1 MKKIINAADQV
12 VEQMVEGLA
21 KSHPD
26 LVERVPDTRV
36 LARVDK
42 RPGKVGLVSGGGSG
56 HEPAHAGYV
65 GNGMLSAAVCGDV
78 FTSPT
83 PDQIHAGIKAADQ
96 GKGVLLIVKNY
107 TGDVM
112 NFDMAKELAEM
123 DDIQVEQIIVNDDI
137 AVEDSTFTT
146 GRRGV
151 AGTVLVHKIVG
162 AAAEAGASLEELKA
176 LGEKVT
182 ASIKTIGVAL
192 SPCTV
197 PEVGHPGFEL
207 GPDEIELGIGIHG
220 EPGFSR
226 EKIMPSQDLAKQLL
240 ERIDNEHHFA
250 AGDKLVVLV
259 NGMGA
264 TPLMEQYV
272 FANDVHEWLGAK
284 GTSVEKTLVGDYM
297 TSLEMAGVSLTVLK
311 LADEKWLDMLNY
323 PVRTIAWN

>member
-1 MKKIINAADQV
+1 MKKIINGTDQV

-26 LVERVPDTRV
+26 LIERISDTRV
-36 LARVDK
+36 LARIDK

-65 GNGMLSAAVCGDV
+65 GQGMLSAAVCGDV

-83 PDQIHAGIKAADQ
+83 PDQIYEGIKAADQ

-112 NFDMAKELAEM
+112 NFDMAKELAEG
-123 DDIQVEQIIVNDDI
+123 DDIKVDQVIVDDDI

-162 AAAEAGASLEELKA
+162 AAAEAGASLSELKA
-176 LGEKVT
+176 LGEKVIR
-182 ASIKTIGVAL
+182 SIKTIGVAL

-207 GPDEIELGIGIHG
+207 GADEIELGIGIHG

-226 EKIMPSQDLAKQLL
+226 EKIMPSHDLAKQLL
-240 ERIDNEHHFA
+240 ARIDKEHQFA
-250 AGDKLVVLV
+250 SDDKVVVLV

-264 TPLMEQYV
+264 TPLMEQYI
-272 FANDVHEWLGAK
+272 FSNDVHELLGEK
-284 GTSVEKTLVGDYM
+284 GVTIQKTIVGDYM
-297 TSLEMAGVSLTVLK
+297 TSLEMAGLSLTVLK
-311 LADEKWLDMLNY
+311 LEDEKWLELLDF
-323 PVRTIAWN
+323 PVQTIAWK

>member
-1 MKKIINAADQV
+1 MKKIINGTEEV
-12 VEQMVEGLA
+12 VEQMIEGLA

-26 LVERVPDTRV
+26 LIHRIEGTRV
-36 LARVDK
+36 LARNEA

-65 GNGMLSAAVCGDV
+65 GKGMLSAAVCGDV

-83 PDQIHAGIKAADQ
+83 PDQIYEAIKASDQ

-112 NFDMAKELAEM
+112 NFDMAADLADA
-123 DDIQVEQIIVNDDI
+123 DDIKVAQVIVDDDI

-151 AGTVLVHKIVG
+151 AGTVLVHKILG
-162 AAAEAGASLEELKA
+162 AAAEAGVALEDLEA
-176 LGEKVT
+176 LGKKLVS
-182 ASIKTIGVAL
+182 AIKTLGVAL

-207 GPDEIELGIGIHG
+207 KDDEIELGIGIHG
-220 EPGFSR
+220 EPGFKR
-226 EKIMPSQDLAKQLL
+226 EKVMPSKELAKQLYFQL
-240 ERIDNEHHFA
+240 QKEHQLKA
-250 AGDKLVVLV
+250 DDKVVILV

-264 TPLMEQYV
+264 TPLMEQYI
-272 FANDVHEWLGAK
+272 FANDVHELLADAH
-284 GTSVEKTLVGDYM
+284 VEVAETLVGDYM
-297 TSLEMAGVSLTVLK
+297 TSLDMAGISLTILK
-311 LADEKWLDMLNY
+311 LEDEKWLDMIHL
-323 PVRTIAWN
+323 PVATIAW